1 MSDQPINYEAVLADL
16 EARKAQLEVTIAGI
30 RLHLRSVR
38 YRPERRAKRRRWLCR
53 ACSAHD
59 AFIGMSIPEAA
70 KKHLT
75 AVRKK
80 LSTQEIMT
88 ALEAGGLPPSKYS
101 TVYAILSRRENKV
114 GDIINMKGDWA
125 LQEWYPGITGRRH
138 LVAKRGMMPT
148 TRPKMPTKRKPL
160 LLSSFFVP
168 PSPSGLACD
177 FAKPLRAQFR
187 FWAGPPLRPPN
198 LPKATAA

>member
-1 MSDQPINYEAVLADL
+1 MNMSDQPINYEAVLADL
-16 EARKAQLEVTIAGI
+16 ENRKAQIEAAIAGI
-30 RLHLRSVR
+30 RLVMGQPGTSPSGGPSGGGS
-38 YRPERRAKRRRWLCR
+38 YNGATP
-53 ACSAHD
+53 AHD

-101 TVYAILSRRENKV
+101 TVYAILRRRENQV

-125 LQEWYPGITGRRH
+125 LQEWFPNYRKKSSTREDD
-138 LVAKRGMMPT
+138 KEEPT
-148 TRPKMPTKRKPL
+148 QEDGEKE
-160 LLSSFFVP
+160 S
-168 PSPSGLACD
+168 
-177 FAKPLRAQFR
+177 
-187 FWAGPPLRPPN
+187 
-198 LPKATAA
+198 ATA

>member
-1 MSDQPINYEAVLADL
+1 VFNMSDQPINYEAVLADL
-16 EARKAQLEVTIAGI
+16 EVRKGQLEAAIAGI
-30 RLHLRSVR
+30 RFILGQSGAGPTGGPTGGGGGYSGHT
-38 YRPERRAKRRRWLCR
+38 P
-53 ACSAHD
+53 AHD

-125 LQEWYPGITGRRH
+125 LQEWYPNH
-138 LVAKRGMMPT
+138 
-148 TRPKMPTKRKPL
+148 RKKA
-160 LLSSFFVP
+160 SSSEAESDVED
-168 PSPSGLACD
+168 AD
-177 FAKPLRAQFR
+177 EKKP
-187 FWAGPPLRPPN
+187 
-198 LPKATAA
+198 ATA

>member
-16 EARKAQLEVTIAGI
+16 EVKKAQIEAAIAGI
-30 RLHLRSVR
+30 RTLLGQSSGSGPTGGPGGGS
-38 YRPERRAKRRRWLCR
+38 YAGSTP
-53 ACSAHD
+53 AHD

-101 TVYAILSRRENKV
+101 TVYAILRRRENQV
-114 GDIINMKGDWA
+114 GDIVNMKGDWA
-125 LQEWYPGITGRRH
+125 LQEWYPNY
-138 LVAKRGMMPT
+138 
-148 TRPKMPTKRKPL
+148 RKKSA
-160 LLSSFFVP
+160 SSEEGDDE
-168 PSPSGLACD
+168 SKSAD
-177 FAKPLRAQFR
+177 SKDESEEK
-187 FWAGPPLRPPN
+187 
-198 LPKATAA
+198 KATA

>member
-16 EARKAQLEVTIAGI
+16 EARKAQIDAAIAGI
-30 RLHLRSVR
+30 RLILGQSGSGSPNGPGGGGG
-38 YRPERRAKRRRWLCR
+38 YSGGAP
-53 ACSAHD
+53 AHD

-80 LSTQEIMT
+80 LSTQDLMT

-101 TVYAILSRRENKV
+101 TVYAILRRREKQV

-125 LQEWYPGITGRRH
+125 LQEWYPNYRKKTNANDEEEEETKN
-138 LVAKRGMMPT
+138 VT
-148 TRPKMPTKRKPL
+148 EPKE
-160 LLSSFFVP
+160 
-168 PSPSGLACD
+168 
-177 FAKPLRAQFR
+177 
-187 FWAGPPLRPPN
+187 
-198 LPKATAA
+198 PKSATA

>member
-16 EARKAQLEVTIAGI
+16 KARRAQLDSAIAAIEGIAGQTGGAPFGGPGGG
-30 RLHLRSVR
+30 S
-38 YRPERRAKRRRWLCR
+38 YAGSAP
-53 ACSAHD
+53 AHD

-80 LSTQEIMT
+80 LSTQDIMT

-101 TVYAILSRRENKV
+101 TVYAILRRRENQV

-125 LQEWYPGITGRRH
+125 LQEWYPNYR
-138 LVAKRGMMPT
+138 KRSST
-148 TRPKMPTKRKPL
+148 SEAEEAEAATEEPKREK
-160 LLSSFFVP
+160 S
-168 PSPSGLACD
+168 
-177 FAKPLRAQFR
+177 
-187 FWAGPPLRPPN
+187 
-198 LPKATAA
+198 ATA